1 MLTDQTTLQD
11 LSINGKGANEVFEKL
26 SLTLTVLGRQQLQK
40 DFVTPLDSA
49 EKIKEIQ
56 QAIIYIGKYVNDWDI
71 YISNGTLMVVDRFL
85 ETAVNPLPSRPNE
98 YTAMSYKL
106 FSASDFSL
114 TKYSVRHCFDFL
126 KGMHLLVKKLY
137 TPDCPVVLK
146 EYLDHAESLLNK
158 SDFEI
163 IWKKKEAEDL
173 TKSEMLTLAR
183 FLKHQFKRPLFNLI
197 DIYARLDAWYGMAKA
212 VKEYDL
218 CFPEITESD
227 FPFIEVKGLY
237 HLLLSQ
243 PVSYDISLNEKQ
255 NFLFLTGA
263 NMAGK
268 STFIKATGIA
278 LFLAHCG
285 MGVPAKSMQVSL
297 MHGLL
302 SNINVIDNVS
312 KGESY
317 FYNEVMRIK
326 ATIGKINTEKKW
338 FILIDELFK
347 GTNVQDAMKCSST
360 VVEGLVKVQQSLFIL
375 STHLYEI
382 ADDLK
387 RFPNIQFKYFETTV
401 KDDQLHFTY
410 QLNEGV
416 SNDRLGYLILKK
428 ENVVKML
435 NDL

>member
-26 SLTLTVLGRQQLQK
+26 SLTITAKGKNQLQH
-40 DFVTPLDSA
+40 DFNTALPTA
-49 EKIKEIQ
+49 EKIKEVQ
-56 QAIIYIGKYVNDWDI
+56 EAIIFIGQYLNNWDKH
-71 YISNGTLMVVDRFL
+71 ISNGTLMVIERFL
-85 ETAVNPLPSRPNE
+85 DTAVNPLPSRPNE
-98 YTAMSYKL
+98 YTAISYKL

-114 TKYSVRHCFDFL
+114 TKYSVKHCFDFL
-126 KGMHLLVKKLY
+126 KGMHLLVQKLNIA
-137 TPDCPVVLK
+137 TCPAVLK
-146 EYLDHAESLLNK
+146 EHLSIAENFLNK
-158 SDFEI
+158 KDFEI

-173 TKSEMLTLAR
+173 SKSQMLGLAWY
-183 FLKHQFKRPLFNLI
+183 LKHQFKRPLLNLI

-212 VKEYDL
+212 VKEYNL
-218 CFPEITESD
+218 CFPEVSESD
-227 FPFIEVKGLY
+227 FPFLEVNGLY

-243 PVSYDISLNEKQ
+243 PIAYDVDLNEKQ

-285 MGVPAKSMQVSL
+285 MGVPAKNMRVSL

-360 VVEGLVKVQQSLFIL
+360 VVEGLIKVQQSLFIL

-401 KDDQLHFTY
+401 KEDQLHFTY

>member
-11 LSINGKGANEVFEKL
+11 LSINGKGDNEVFEKL
-26 SLTLTVLGRQQLQK
+26 SLTVTVRGRQQLQH
-40 DFVTPLDSA
+40 DFNTPLASA

-56 QAIIYIGKYVNDWDI
+56 QAIIFIGQFVNDWDT
-71 YISNGTLMVVDRFL
+71 YISNGTLMVIERFL
-85 ETAVNPLPSRPNE
+85 DTAVNPLPSRPNE
-98 YTAMSYKL
+98 YTAMTYKL
-106 FSASDFSL
+106 FSGSDFSL
-114 TKYSVRHCFDFL
+114 TKYSIRHCFDFL
-126 KGMHLLVKKLY
+126 KGMHLLVNKLNSA
-137 TPDCPVVLK
+137 DCPTVLK
-146 EYLDHAESLLNK
+146 EHLTHVESLLNK
-158 SDFEI
+158 QEFEI
-163 IWKKKEAEDL
+163 IWKKKEAADL
-173 TKSEMLTLAR
+173 TNAQMLGLAW
-183 FLKHQFKRPLFNLI
+183 FLKHLFKRPLFQLM
-197 DIYARLDAWYGMAKA
+197 DIYSRLDAWYGMAKA
-212 VKEYDL
+212 VKEYNL

-227 FPFIEVKGLY
+227 FPFLEVKGLY
-237 HLLLSQ
+237 HLLLTQ
-243 PVSYDISLNEKQ
+243 PVAYDISLNEKQ

-285 MGVPAKSMQVSL
+285 MGVPAKNMQLSL

-302 SNINVIDNVS
+302 SNINVIDNVT

-326 ATIGKINTEKKW
+326 ATVGKINTAKKW

-387 RFPNIQFKYFETTV
+387 RFPNIQFKYFETSV
-401 KDDQLHFTY
+401 KDDQLDFTY
-410 QLNEGV
+410 QLNDGV
-416 SNDRLGYLILKK
+416 SNDRLGYVILKK

>member
-11 LSINGKGANEVFEKL
+11 LSIYGKGENEVFEKL
-26 SLTLTVLGRQQLQK
+26 SLTVTVRGKQQLQH
-40 DFVTPLDSA
+40 DFNTPIDSA
-49 EKIKEIQ
+49 EKIKEVQ
-56 QAIIYIGKYVNDWDI
+56 QAIIYIGKHLSNWDI
-71 YISNGTLMVVDRFL
+71 YISNGTLMVIERFL
-85 ETAVNPLPSRPNE
+85 ETAVNPLPSKPNS
-98 YTAMSYKL
+98 YTAFSYKL
-106 FSASDFSL
+106 FSGSDFSL
-114 TKYSVRHCFDFL
+114 TKYSIRHCFDFL
-126 KGMHLLVKKLY
+126 KGMYLLTEKLNKD
-137 TPDCPVVLK
+137 DCPLVLK
-146 EYLDHAESLLNK
+146 EHLINAESLLNRQE
-158 SDFEI
+158 FEI
-163 IWKKKEAEDL
+163 IGKHKEAASL
-173 TKSEMLTLAR
+173 TKSQMLQLAW
-183 FLKHQFKRPLFNLI
+183 FLKHQFKRPLIQLI

-218 CFPEITESD
+218 CFPEITESE

-237 HLLLSQ
+237 HLLLTN
-243 PVSYDISLNEKQ
+243 PVAYDISLNEKQ

-278 LFLAHCG
+278 LFLAHAG
-285 MGVPAKSMQVSL
+285 MGVPAKNMQISL

-302 SNINVIDNVS
+302 SNINVIDNIS

-317 FYNEVMRIK
+317 FYNEVKRIK
-326 ATIGKINTEKKW
+326 ATVAKISTDKKW

-360 VVEGLVKVQQSLFIL
+360 VVEGLVKVRQSLFIL

-387 RFPNIQFKYFETTV
+387 KFPNIQFKYFETSV

-410 QLNEGV
+410 QLNDGV
-416 SNDRLGYLILKK
+416 SNDRLGYLILKR

>member
-26 SLTLTVLGRQQLQK
+26 SLTVTVMGRQQLQK
-40 DFVTPLDSA
+40 DFNTPLDSA
-49 EKIKEIQ
+49 NKIKEIQ
-56 QAIIYIGKYVNDWDI
+56 QAIIFIGKQLNNWDT

-85 ETAVNPLPSRPNE
+85 ETAVNPLPSRPNN

-106 FSASDFSL
+106 FSGSDFSL
-114 TKYSVRHCFDFL
+114 TKYSIRHCFDFI
-126 KGMHLLVKKLY
+126 KGLHLLINKLN
-137 TPDCPVVLK
+137 TIDCPVILK
-146 EYLDHAESLLNK
+146 KYLTEAENLLSK
-158 SDFEI
+158 QEFEI
-163 IWKKKEAEDL
+163 IWKKKEAEEL
-173 TKSEMLTLAR
+173 TKSQMLTLAH
-183 FLKHQFKRPLFNLI
+183 FLKHQFKRPLFNLM

-212 VKEYDL
+212 VKEFDL
-218 CFPEITESD
+218 CFPEIIEND

-237 HLLLSQ
+237 HLLLTQ
-243 PVSYDISLNEKQ
+243 PVAYDISLNEKQ

-285 MGVPAKSMQVSL
+285 MGVPAKSMHISL

-302 SNINVIDNVS
+302 SNINVIDNVT

-347 GTNVQDAMKCSST
+347 GTNVQDAMKCSTT
-360 VVEGLVKVQQSLFIL
+360 VVEGLVKVRQSLFIL

-387 RFPNIQFKYFETTV
+387 RFPNIQFKYFETSV
-401 KDDQLHFTY
+401 KDDQLEFTY

-416 SNDRLGYLILKK
+416 SNDRLGYVILKK